1 MLDFEVE
8 TGALDGV
15 RANLTVGNS
24 NVVGMNGV
32 AFQGLGAFERAV
44 EHNVGIGR
52 CQTAVDVNLD
62 VEKTGN
68 LA

>member
-1 MLDFEVE
+1 MLDLEVE

-15 RANLTVGNS
+15 RANLAVGNG
-24 NVVGMNGV
+24 NMVGMDGI
-32 AFQGLGAFERAV
+32 AFQGLGTFERAV
-44 EHNVGIGR
+44 EHDVGIGR